1 MRIRNLALVATLGLA
16 ATLAACGGGDNDTF
30 SGGGDDGGGTA
41 ARDANLYS
49 ASQPGG
55 PAALTDKAAGG
66 AEVLTPGDGEGEPLP
81 SSAEFDRKII
91 FNATMS
97 LEAGDVSKAFNEA
110 SALARS
116 SGGYLERS
124 SFANAAEEKDR
135 TASLTIRVPVQ
146 NYESLIANLRGI
158 EGVRVLTEGSKS
170 TEVTEQYTDLQSRM
184 RNLQST
190 EQQYLLLLKEAKTIQ
205 EILTVQDRLS
215 GIRSQI
221 EQIQGRLKVLDSLT
235 EFATVDLA
243 ISPVVAKAE
252 KPSTGGLKLT
262 EVWTESWATSLEAA
276 RYVAAAGMVA
286 VVALAWL
293 ALPLALVIFGARRFR
308 RAAPPVSPATP
319 ATPEPSA

>member
-1 MRIRNLALVATLGLA
+1 MRIRYIALVATLGLA
-16 ATLAACGGGDNDTF
+16 ATLAGCGGDDTDSF
-30 SGGGDDGGGTA
+30 GSDDDGGAPARGANAYSESQPEGVALTDKVGAAEVPSTGGGDDT
-41 ARDANLYS
+41 
-49 ASQPGG
+49 
-55 PAALTDKAAGG
+55 
-66 AEVLTPGDGEGEPLP
+66 LP

-170 TEVTEQYTDLQSRM
+170 TEVTEQYTDLQSRL

-190 EQQYLLLLKEAKTIQ
+190 EQQYLALLKEAKTIQ

-235 EFATVDLA
+235 EFATVDLSIA
-243 ISPVVAKAE
+243 PVFAKA
-252 KPSTGGLKLT
+252 KAPAGGGLKLT

-293 ALPLALVIFGARRFR
+293 AIPLGILFVAARRFR
-308 RAAPPVSPATP
+308 RAAPPVAP
-319 ATPEPSA
+319 ATPEPTA

>member
-16 ATLAACGGGDNDTF
+16 ATLAACGGGDNDI
-30 SGGGDDGGGTA
+30 GPYGDDDDGGSTEQG
-41 ARDANLYS
+41 ANLYS
-49 ASQPGG
+49 ASQAGDA
-55 PAALTDKAAGG
+55 AALTDKSAGG
-66 AEVLTPGDGEGEPLP
+66 AEALAPGAGEGEPLP

-97 LEAGDVSKAFNEA
+97 LEAGDVSKAFSEA

-135 TASLTIRVPVQ
+135 SASLTIRVPVQ

-170 TEVTEQYTDLQSRM
+170 TEVTEQYTDLQSRL

-190 EQQYLLLLKEAKTIQ
+190 EQQYLALLKEAKTIQ

-215 GIRSQI
+215 SVRSQI

-235 EFATVDLA
+235 EFATVDLSIA
-243 ISPVVAKAE
+243 PVIAKANA
-252 KPSTGGLKLT
+252 PSGGGLKLT

-286 VVALAWL
+286 VVAFAWL
-293 ALPLALVIFGARRFR
+293 AIPLGLVFVAARRFR
-308 RAAPPVSPATP
+308 RAAPPVATT
-319 ATPEPSA
+319 TPEPSA

>member
-1 MRIRNLALVATLGLA
+1 
-16 ATLAACGGGDNDTF
+16 
-30 SGGGDDGGGTA
+30 
-41 ARDANLYS
+41 
-49 ASQPGG
+49 
-55 PAALTDKAAGG
+55 
-66 AEVLTPGDGEGEPLP
+66 
-81 SSAEFDRKII
+81 
-91 FNATMS
+91 MS

-170 TEVTEQYTDLQSRM
+170 TEVTEQYTDLQSRL

-190 EQQYLLLLKEAKTIQ
+190 EQQYLALLKEAKTIQ

-235 EFATVDLA
+235 EFATVDLSIA
-243 ISPVVAKAE
+243 PVFAKA
-252 KPSTGGLKLT
+252 KAPAGGGLKLT

-293 ALPLALVIFGARRFR
+293 AIPLGILFVAARRFR
-308 RAAPPVSPATP
+308 RAAPPVAP
-319 ATPEPSA
+319 ATPEPTA

>member
-1 MRIRNLALVATLGLA
+1 MRIRNLALVATMGLA
-16 ATLAACGGGDNDTF
+16 AMFAACSGGGDNDT
-30 SGGGDDGGGTA
+30 GLYGDDDDGGTA
-41 ARDANLYS
+41 AQGANYS
-49 ASQPGG
+49 ASQPGE

-66 AEVLTPGDGEGEPLP
+66 AEAPTTGGDGEPLP

-170 TEVTEQYTDLQSRM
+170 TEVTEQYTDLQSRL

-190 EQQYLLLLKEAKTIQ
+190 EQQYLALLKEAKTIQ

-215 GIRSQI
+215 GVRSQI

-235 EFATVDLA
+235 EFATVDLS
-243 ISPVVAKAE
+243 ITPVVAKAQA
-252 KPSTGGLKLT
+252 PSSGGLKLT
-262 EVWTESWATSLEAA
+262 EVWTESWATSLEVA

-286 VVALAWL
+286 VVAFAWL
-293 ALPLALVIFGARRFR
+293 VIPLALVFVVARRFR
-308 RAAPPVSPATP
+308 RPAAPVATT
-319 ATPEPSA
+319 TPEPSA

>member
-1 MRIRNLALVATLGLA
+1 MRIRTLALGASLGLA
-16 ATLAACGGGDNDTF
+16 AMLAACGGGDNDSF
-30 SGGGDDGGGTA
+30 GGDDDGGGTA
-41 ARDANLYS
+41 GQGADLYS
-49 ASQPGG
+49 ASQPGDA
-55 PAALTDKAAGG
+55 AALTDKAAGG
-66 AEVLTPGDGEGEPLP
+66 AEAPSTGGDEGEPLP

-170 TEVTEQYTDLQSRM
+170 TEVTEQYTDLQSRL

-190 EQQYLLLLKEAKTIQ
+190 EQQYLALLKEAKTIQ

-215 GIRSQI
+215 GVRSQI

-235 EFATVDLA
+235 EFATVDLT
-243 ISPVVAKAE
+243 ISPVFAKVE
-252 KPSTGGLKLT
+252 EPSSGGLKLT

-286 VVALAWL
+286 VVAIAWL
-293 ALPLALVIFGARRFR
+293 VIPLGLVFLAARRFR
-308 RAAPPVSPATP
+308 RPATP
-319 ATPEPSA
+319 VVTTTPEPSA

>member
-1 MRIRNLALVATLGLA
+1 MRARNLLLVAAAVLAASFVACSGGDNNTYSDDDDIGAATVTANPYSESGPGGDPRALADASSGGLA
-16 ATLAACGGGDNDTF
+16 AGAPEGGD
-30 SGGGDDGGGTA
+30 GD
-41 ARDANLYS
+41 L
-49 ASQPGG
+49 
-55 PAALTDKAAGG
+55 
-66 AEVLTPGDGEGEPLP
+66 LP

-97 LEAGDVSKAFNEA
+97 LEAGDVSRAFNEA

-116 SGGYLERS
+116 SGGYIERS

-146 NYESLIANLRGI
+146 NYDSLIANLRGI

-170 TEVTEQYTDLQSRM
+170 SEVTEQYTDLQSRL

-190 EQQYLLLLKEAKTIQ
+190 EQQYLALLKEAKTIQ

-215 GIRSQI
+215 GVRSQI

-235 EFATVDLA
+235 EFATIDLS
-243 ISPVVAKAE
+243 ITPVAAKVE
-252 KPSTGGLKLT
+252 KPSEGGLKLT
-262 EVWTESWATSLEAA
+262 EVWSESWETSLEVA

-286 VVALAWL
+286 AVALAWL
-293 ALPLALVIFGARRFR
+293 AIPLGVLVLVARRFR
-308 RAAPPVSPATP
+308 RATPVPPAPGAPEAT
-319 ATPEPSA
+319 A